1 MISWQRQYRANTLLT
16 ERYQPGR
23 GVSDADLL
31 VSDARE
37 IPDHEAPVGAAGGQD
52 CLMLGAPADLE
63 HLLGV
68 VVECVQGLAQIPQIM
83 QRHLKSAPLP
93 PHHHLLSQG
102 NTGMR
107 RIQAS
112 GSTGSN
118 QAADACRQGLAGGL
132 RTVLSAEPVARTNS
146 LKGLKPRQLT
156 SASCASTC

>member
-1 MISWQRQYRANTLLT
+1 MACIRRREQNSR
-16 ERYQPGR
+16 
-23 GVSDADLL
+23 ADLL

-37 IPDHEAPVGAAGGQD
+37 IPDHEAPVGAAGRQD
-52 CLMLGAPADLE
+52 GLVLGAPADLK
-63 HLLGV
+63 HLFGV

-83 QRHLKSAPLP
+83 QRHLKSAPPP

-102 NTGMR
+102 NTEMR

-112 GSTGSN
+112 ASTGSN
-118 QAADACRQGLAGGL
+118 QAAEACRRGRAGGL
-132 RTVLSAEPVARTNS
+132 CTVLSAEPVASTNS